1 MKETHIFKLPHLGE
15 GVDSAEISEILIS
28 PNDKINNNTPILILE
43 SEKASIEIPAETK
56 GTIDQ
61 IFVKKGETIKTGDKI
76 VSIITEALRPPQIT
90 TEEEKWLC
98 QIKKRKKS
106 QGKKLNV
113 VENAII
119 VLNN

>member
-15 GVDSAEISEILIS
+15 GVDSAEISEILVS
-28 PNDKINNNTPILILE
+28 PKDKINNNTPILILE

-61 IFVKKGETIKTGDKI
+61 IFVKKGEKIKTGDKI

-90 TEEEKWLC
+90 TEEEKPKVTLTVPL
-98 QIKKRKKS
+98 R
-106 QGKKLNV
+106 
-113 VENAII
+113 
-119 VLNN
+119 